1 MGKSKKGGRN
11 KMKYLI
17 IKKFDL
23 KSEFST
29 PSYQVETT
37 TDNLALANKKLVAL
51 NLLNEDNKNYS
62 FHIVELNEDVLVL
75 TEDMQVA

>member
-1 MGKSKKGGRN
+1 
-11 KMKYLI
+11 MKYLI

-23 KSEFST
+23 KSEFSK
-29 PSYQVETT
+29 PSNQVETT

>member
-1 MGKSKKGGRN
+1 MT
-11 KMKYLI
+11 YLI
-17 IKKFDL
+17 IRKFDL
-23 KSEFST
+23 KSKFSK
-29 PSYQVETT
+29 PSYNVEQAS
-37 TDNLALANKKLVAL
+37 DNLALANKKLVAL

>member
-1 MGKSKKGGRN
+1 MT
-11 KMKYLI
+11 YLI

-29 PSYQVETT
+29 PSYHVETT